1 MSMPKKTLRHHNI
14 QVFRPTIEQF
24 KDFNGLIKH
33 MEEKGAHR
41 AGIAKIIPPPE
52 WKPRKDNYNH
62 EEIEK
67 IEIPVPI
74 RQHCEGDHGLYFVYN
89 CVGKPMTVSKFKEM
103 CEKNIKTPK
112 DHSLVEKCYWKN
124 LQKNPPTYGAD
135 VSGTITDDDC
145 KYFNIAKLGTI
156 LDIVEQ
162 DYQTK
167 IEGVN
172 TAYLYFGMYRSMFP
186 WHTEDMDLYSIN
198 YIHFG
203 APKTW
208 YAIPPEHGR
217 RFERLAA
224 AFFPQE
230 AANCQ
235 SFLRHKSTV
244 ISLDNIEK
252 YGIPYDTIIQKE
264 NEIIITFPYG
274 YHAGFNHGY
283 NCAESTNF
291 ASERWI
297 DYGIRATLCCCK
309 SSEDV
314 VKICM
319 KTFVQ
324 RFQPEKFDKWCAGL
338 DDGRHPE
345 HHERSFAGPESL
357 RIVLNEKNRSH
368 RLIPKGPILQEIN
381 YCPNIN
387 FSFDSDYD
395 QSDEENDIENLEFL
409 EIPPPPSKE
418 TPYKKPTNRIAPK
431 KNCRMKRTKQNRSS
445 ITNKR
450 KKAMEST
457 GGKKRKLSKTIEKKI
472 EINENLLQGV
482 NGNNIILLKNERKS
496 LDKEAFSAEYVKS
509 EPLTEMQIVTTEQQ
523 EFQWPKHLE
532 DILAPD
538 PSLELLQTFNTYW
551 SGFLPHCSMCAKL
564 SIIGHKSSAPVEND
578 WHSYGNS
585 IGESQFLNKTPALI
599 NSKVLASNSLNDKDK
614 PLDHFFEFSV
624 ANEERALIKCKHCLL
639 IVHDRCYGVQNVS
652 KNTQDWLCDP
662 CYNAKTLEATCSF
675 CPVKGGALKRATNGQ
690 WVHVLCALFSGAE
703 FKETNT
709 LEPINVIDI
718 LRQKDRCKK
727 CKYCHKQEGILVMCE
742 EMDCN
747 EEFHFMCG
755 VLTGAEYSIPIN
767 SFKRTIRCNAHKI
780 EKRFPPLRIAKKALG
795 KSKNTR
801 YYEVLIEQ
809 FEHSFCSKVTFENGQ
824 TCENLPLKDIIE
836 YANTGKI
843 PEIGSSVEVQW
854 KKDAIFSATFEGIDH
869 NISYSIR
876 FDDGSVLKK
885 NRSHIYRLDE
895 DIPEK
900 VKRLWSRATE
910 MQHPEMFYGSG
921 LTNSAQRKS
930 KRPEKL

>member
-14 QVFRPTIEQF
+14 QVFRPTMEQF

-62 EEIEK
+62 EEIDK
-67 IEIPVPI
+67 IVIPVPI
-74 RQHCEGDHGLYFVYN
+74 KQNCEGDNGLYFVYN
-89 CVGKPMTVSKFKEM
+89 CVRKPMTVSKFKQM
-103 CEKNIKTPK
+103 CENNIKTPK
-112 DHSLVEKCYWKN
+112 DHLLAEKCYWKN
-124 LQKNPPTYGAD
+124 LQVNSPTYGAD

-230 AANCQ
+230 AAKCQ

-291 ASERWI
+291 ATERWI
-297 DYGIRATLCCCK
+297 DFGKRATLCCCK

-324 RFQPEKFDKWCAGL
+324 RFQPEKFDQWCAGL

-357 RIVLNEKNRSH
+357 RIVLDEKNRSH

-381 YCPNIN
+381 SSCHRRRPRSARRRDPADTDLRSGRQVDFGHIDAHLLGVEARVLGDVLSNVMERPAEAESVRSAGRAQQKQRHRYRDETILSPVH
-387 FSFDSDYD
+387 
-395 QSDEENDIENLEFL
+395 SDEV
-409 EIPPPPSKE
+409 
-418 TPYKKPTNRIAPK
+418 YYVVG
-431 KNCRMKRTKQNRSS
+431 TKSMNEGARRAKARRS
-445 ITNKR
+445 R
-450 KKAMEST
+450 RRW
-457 GGKKRKLSKTIEKKI
+457 G
-472 EINENLLQGV
+472 
-482 NGNNIILLKNERKS
+482 
-496 LDKEAFSAEYVKS
+496 
-509 EPLTEMQIVTTEQQ
+509 
-523 EFQWPKHLE
+523 
-532 DILAPD
+532 
-538 PSLELLQTFNTYW
+538 
-551 SGFLPHCSMCAKL
+551 
-564 SIIGHKSSAPVEND
+564 
-578 WHSYGNS
+578 
-585 IGESQFLNKTPALI
+585 
-599 NSKVLASNSLNDKDK
+599 
-614 PLDHFFEFSV
+614 
-624 ANEERALIKCKHCLL
+624 
-639 IVHDRCYGVQNVS
+639 
-652 KNTQDWLCDP
+652 
-662 CYNAKTLEATCSF
+662 
-675 CPVKGGALKRATNGQ
+675 
-690 WVHVLCALFSGAE
+690 
-703 FKETNT
+703 
-709 LEPINVIDI
+709 
-718 LRQKDRCKK
+718 
-727 CKYCHKQEGILVMCE
+727 
-742 EMDCN
+742 
-747 EEFHFMCG
+747 
-755 VLTGAEYSIPIN
+755 
-767 SFKRTIRCNAHKI
+767 
-780 EKRFPPLRIAKKALG
+780 
-795 KSKNTR
+795 
-801 YYEVLIEQ
+801 EVLLTLR
-809 FEHSFCSKVTFENGQ
+809 HR
-824 TCENLPLKDIIE
+824 P
-836 YANTGKI
+836 
-843 PEIGSSVEVQW
+843 SSVE
-854 KKDAIFSATFEGIDH
+854 G
-869 NISYSIR
+869 
-876 FDDGSVLKK
+876 
-885 NRSHIYRLDE
+885 RS
-895 DIPEK
+895 
-900 VKRLWSRATE
+900 
-910 MQHPEMFYGSG
+910 
-921 LTNSAQRKS
+921 
-930 KRPEKL
+930 